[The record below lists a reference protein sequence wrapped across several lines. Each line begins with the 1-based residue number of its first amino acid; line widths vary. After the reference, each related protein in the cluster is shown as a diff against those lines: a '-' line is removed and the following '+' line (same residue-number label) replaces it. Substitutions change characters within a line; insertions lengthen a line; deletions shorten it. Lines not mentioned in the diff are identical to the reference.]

1 MRNRLCKEIES
12 AIGQRLRTPKDFDYL
27 RNCIYARLRIIVSST
42 TLKRLWGYLNDGG
55 EPREATLT
63 TLCRFLGYRDWEN
76 FVQSQGQ
83 TEDLPSSPVLCRRLN
98 VITELKKNDCLRL
111 TWQPKRWCDV
121 IYLGNLQFLVTA
133 SENTRLKQGDTFQCS
148 LIIEG
153 EPLYLDGLRQGS
165 LPPVAY
171 VCGKKNGVR
180 FEKLINHH

>member
-1 MRNRLCKEIES
+1 MRNRLCKETES

-27 RNCIYARLRIIVSST
+27 RKCIYARLRIIVSST

-83 TEDLPSSPVLCRRLN
+83 PEDLPSSPVLCRQLN
-98 VITELKKNDCLRL
+98 VINELKKNDCLRL

-165 LPPVAY
+165 L
-171 VCGKKNGVR
+171 
-180 FEKLINHH
+180 LL